1 MTIIL
6 RIIKGLLL
14 VSVIKELISAIYGLI
29 MTINLRIIRGL
40 FLVSVIKELISVHNP
55 WDYWPLSLLKCGFP
69 MFLRFLSDWVSCLGD
84 TCNLNIIFGFS
95 VKFWRDWY
103 IYEVDFKISK
113 FWSRKLVVLSR
124 EFKVKRRDW
133 EVGGIGDRCWDY
145 WIRGILSV

>member
-55 WDYWPLSLLKCGFP
+55 WDY
-69 MFLRFLSDWVSCLGD
+69 
-84 TCNLNIIFGFS
+84 
-95 VKFWRDWY
+95 
-103 IYEVDFKISK
+103 
-113 FWSRKLVVLSR
+113 
-124 EFKVKRRDW
+124 
-133 EVGGIGDRCWDY
+133 
-145 WIRGILSV
+145 